1 MAFKGFLFSVNTY
14 LRVSIQKALTCFLSL
29 HVFKKKLEMKYTTL
43 PNTNIKVS
51 KICLGSM
58 TWGNQNTEAEGHKQ
72 LDYAFEQGV
81 NFIDTAELY
90 PVPASPDTQGKTSK
104 TIGTWLRK
112 TGHRDQV
119 IIASKIAGP
128 GDYTAHIRTT
138 GFSPASIKEAIDLEL
153 KRLQTDYIDLY
164 QLHWPERDTNR
175 FGVRNF
181 SLDTK
186 WEDNFNEILHSL
198 DGEIKAGRIKNIGI
212 SNENSW
218 GTMRYLEESK
228 HHNLPRVITI
238 QNAYSLLTRT
248 FETDLAEVSLRENV
262 GLLAYSPM
270 AFGVLSGKY
279 IKGQAADNARLKLF
293 PRFARYSGDQA
304 SEAAKRYLKIAEA
317 NNMTLAQMSLAFVN
331 QRPFVTSNI
340 IGATN
345 MEQLKENIE
354 SVNVELS
361 DEVLSQINEVHQ
373 VLPNPAP

>member
-1 MAFKGFLFSVNTY
+1 
-14 LRVSIQKALTCFLSL
+14 
-29 HVFKKKLEMKYTTL
+29 MKYTTI

-58 TWGNQNTEAEGHKQ
+58 TWGNQNTEAEGHQQ
-72 LDYAFEQGV
+72 LDYAIDQGV

-90 PVPASPDTQGKTSK
+90 PVPATAEISGRTSK
-104 TIGTWLRK
+104 IIGTWLNK
-112 TGHRDQV
+112 NGNRDKIV
-119 IIASKIAGP
+119 IGSKIAGS

-138 GFSPASIKEAIDLEL
+138 GFSQNAIKEAIDSELE
-153 KRLQTDYIDLY
+153 RLQTDYIDLY

-175 FGVRNF
+175 FGVRSF
-181 SLDTK
+181 KLDTK

-198 DGEIKAGRIKNIGI
+198 DSEVKSGRIRSIGI

-228 HHNLPRVITI
+228 NHNLPRVATI

-248 FETDLAEVSLRENV
+248 FETDLAEVALRENV

-279 IKGQAADNARLKLF
+279 IKGTAADNARLKLF
-293 PRFARYSGDQA
+293 PRFARYSGEKA
-304 SEAAKRYLKIAEA
+304 EEAVKHYLRIAED
-317 NNMTLAQMSLAFVN
+317 NSMSLAQMSLAFVN
-331 QRPFVTSNI
+331 QQPFVTSTI

-345 MEQLKENIE
+345 LKQLKENVDSIH
-354 SVNVELS
+354 VALS
-361 DEVLSQINEVHQ
+361 EDVLEQINEVHNTM
-373 VLPNPAP
+373 PNPAP

>member
-1 MAFKGFLFSVNTY
+1 
-14 LRVSIQKALTCFLSL
+14 
-29 HVFKKKLEMKYTTL
+29 MKYTTI
-43 PNTNIKVS
+43 PNTEIKVS

-58 TWGNQNTEAEGHKQ
+58 TWGNQNNEAEGHQ
-72 LDYAFEQGV
+72 QMDYAIGQGV

-90 PVPASPDTQGKTSK
+90 PVPATAELSGRTSK
-104 TIGTWLRK
+104 IIGTWLK
-112 TGHRDQV
+112 KSGNRDKV
-119 IIASKIAGP
+119 VIASKIAGG

-138 GFSPASIKEAIDLEL
+138 GFSPKAIKEAIDLEL
-153 KRLQTDYIDLY
+153 ERLQTDYIDLY

-181 SLDTK
+181 KLDTK
-186 WEDNFNEILHSL
+186 WEDNFNEVLHSL
-198 DGEIKAGRIKNIGI
+198 DAEVKAGRIRNIGI

-228 HHNLPRVITI
+228 HHNLPRVATI

-248 FETDLAEVSLRENV
+248 FETDLAEVALRENV

-279 IKGQAADNARLKLF
+279 IKGKADDNARLKLF
-293 PRFARYSGDQA
+293 PRFARYSGEKAED
-304 SEAAKRYLKIAEA
+304 AAKHYLKIAED

-331 QRPFVTSNI
+331 QQPFVTSTI

-345 MEQLKENIE
+345 IEQLKENID
-354 SVNVELS
+354 SIDVTLS
-361 DEVLSQINEVHQ
+361 EDVLQQIEEVHQ
-373 VLPNPAP
+373 VIPNPAP